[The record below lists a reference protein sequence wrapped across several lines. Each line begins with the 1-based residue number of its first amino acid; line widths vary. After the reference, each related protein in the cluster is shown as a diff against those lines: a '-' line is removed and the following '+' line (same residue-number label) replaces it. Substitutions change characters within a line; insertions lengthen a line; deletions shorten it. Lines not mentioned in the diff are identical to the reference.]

1 MYLLS
6 GQSLATADWFRPE
19 SMALNLEERKSTA
32 TITVGPEAP
41 AIQVGAW
48 LRDDQEPGN
57 GIIWRV
63 KSVETQ
69 YHTNSRT
76 IQLEHIVNTLR
87 DGVMFGEVTPKTI
100 TGNNS
105 ATTCTA
111 KKAMQY
117 ILGRQDIWTLGTF
130 DSAYSDVTNPYNFNG
145 DGLFAALET
154 VTASLDDA
162 HWEYDLS
169 SLPFK
174 LKILSASSDVDSE
187 MRMSRN
193 IRTIRRTVD
202 RSRMFTRLYPIGEN
216 NLHITGDYVSRNEAT
231 YGTICKIETES
242 SKKDKAELKRWALER
257 LKNHCEPTVTILVE
271 GVDLSQDTGEP
282 LDRLTICRK
291 CRVPLPEFGTT
302 IAEKITKLSWS
313 DKIREPKKVTVTLAN
328 NREDIASIINKQ
340 NAKGGGG
347 ARAKAKKDE
356 EDHAWIDDTTDH
368 VQLVAEAIIGHGPD
382 GVDWSRVATLGV
394 DGEGI
399 HGRVT
404 RAEGY
409 MVTLAARLDMT
420 EERLTI
426 AFENAINSTRS
437 EFAMTAESL
446 RIGFENGLASTR
458 SEFLMTSESLR
469 VQFEND
475 LASTRS
481 EFQMTSES
489 LRVQFENDL
498 ASTRSEFQMTSESLR
513 VQFENGLSSAR
524 SEFQMTAE
532 SLRVS
537 FESGQSSLRSEFSM
551 TAESLRTS
559 FESADASIRSLV
571 TQTATSWEAKISGVT
586 GSDGKVTAASIAVA
600 INNAGEGVATI
611 NASKIYLL
619 GQTIANQITSEYIG
633 TAIANI
639 ASLGVNAV
647 TGDSA
652 GFNSVYGGNIYFR
665 SSSGSGYATSNIK
678 DIFLSSIEIRGPVNN
693 VYSLY
698 QHTAND
704 ASGVLVGT
712 FSRATTLSG
721 AWSGGKITVT
731 ASPQG
736 ETFEEFLASG
746 ASEWA
751 DDYKSVQV
759 PINATWGSSGQ
770 YSESTGWKAYV
781 DATPA
786 YSAANPASGAASGR
800 HGTTYDWDF
809 VITRGDGTTKALQ
822 IDCSAI
828 YSDARS
834 GYTQGTFT
842 LQTITL
848 QGTPTSSLTLQG
860 SAATT
865 STATLRGAAATTTT
879 VTLQGSATSSLTL
892 QGEAQTV
899 YEEVSSGGT
908 VYYTAG
914 TATTVYPGNG
924 GSFTVQG
931 STGPKLFH
939 YGSATLKTSSGTELT
954 QDWYYVSNSSRAT
967 QYYNAGSTTKY
978 ARGTGYS
985 VTPIGSTSKRLSS
998 VTRYK
1003 AGSNVGVLYNA
1014 GSIATY
1020 YPATETL
1027 YKSGSSLTYY
1037 PATETL
1043 YKGGSNV
1050 GILYNAGT
1058 IDSTHYYTKS

>member
-257 LKNHCEPTVTILVE
+257 LKNHCEPTVTITVDGL
-271 GVDLSQDTGEP
+271 DLSQDTGEP

-302 IAEKITKLSWS
+302 ITEKITKLSWS

-356 EDHAWIDDTTDH
+356 EDHAWIDDTTEH

-409 MVTLAARLDMT
+409 MVTLSARLDMT

-426 AFENAINSTRS
+426 AFENAIASTRS

-446 RIGFENGLASTR
+446 RIGFENDLASTR

-489 LRVQFENDL
+489 LRVQFEN
-498 ASTRSEFQMTSESLR
+498 
-513 VQFENGLSSAR
+513 GLSSTR

-619 GQTIANQITSEYIG
+619 GQTIANQITADYIS
-633 TAIANI
+633 TKI
-639 ASLGVNAV
+639 ASL
-647 TGDSA
+647 SSL
-652 GFNSVYGGNIYFR
+652 SVSSIACSGTIGANTVEVGTLKFR
-665 SSSGSGYATSNIK
+665 SSSGSGYSYSDLKDLFVTSVAV
-678 DIFLSSIEIRGPVNN
+678 EGPVNN
-693 VYSLY
+693 VYTLKY
-698 QHTAND
+698 YTANGTGT
-704 ASGVLVGT
+704 SGGT
-712 FSRATTLSG
+712 FSRAVSEFTGT
-721 AWSGGKITVT
+721 WSGNHYYVTV
-731 ASPQG
+731 SPQG
-736 ETFEEFLASG
+736 QSG
-746 ASEWA
+746 GDTYLFSEA
-751 DDYKSVQV
+751 DEWTEDHKKTVHVYYFSGSTHVDV
-759 PINATWGSSGQ
+759 LTAVVNAGSI
-770 YSESTGWKAYV
+770 
-781 DATPA
+781 
-786 YSAANPASGAASGR
+786 YSAGEPASGAAGGR
-800 HGTTYDWDF
+800 HGTGYSWDF
-809 VITRGDGTTKALQ
+809 TITKGDGTTKTLT

-834 GYTQGTFT
+834 GYTQGIFT
-842 LQTITL
+842 QQTITL
-848 QGTPTSSLTLQG
+848 QGSQTS
-860 SAATT
+860 AITT
-865 STATLRGAAATTTT
+865 QGAAATTTT
-879 VTLQGSATSSLTL
+879 VTLQGSATSALTL
-892 QGEAQTV
+892 QGTAQTV

-914 TATTVYPGNG
+914 TAKTVYPGDG

-931 STGPKLFH
+931 SAYGDITPIGTPVWFKQHSSSETPTGTWYTYH
-939 YGSATLKTSSGTELT
+939 TSDPGGTTYKRFAAGAVIKNLR
-954 QDWYYVSNSSRAT
+954 NP
-967 QYYNAGSTTKY
+967 GSTTKY

-985 VTPIGSTSKRLSS
+985 ITPISSTSKRLNS

-1003 AGSNVGVLYNA
+1003 AGTYVGVLYNA
-1014 GSIATY
+1014 GSVATY

-1027 YKSGSSLTYY
+1027 YKAGTNIG
-1037 PATETL
+1037 
-1043 YKGGSNV
+1043 K
-1050 GILYNAGT
+1050 LYNAGT
-1058 IDSTHYYTKS
+1058 VSTDYYTKS

>member
-41 AIQVGAW
+41 TIQVGAW

-69 YHTNSRT
+69 YHTKTRT

-489 LRVQFENDL
+489 LRVQFEN
-498 ASTRSEFQMTSESLR
+498 
-513 VQFENGLSSAR
+513 GLSSTR

-619 GQTIANQITSEYIG
+619 GQTIANQITSEYIA

-678 DIFLSSIEIRGPVNN
+678 DILLSSIEIRGPVNN

-704 ASGVLVGT
+704 ATGVLVGT
-712 FSRATTLSG
+712 FSRATALSG
-721 AWSGGKITVT
+721 VWSGGKITVT

-736 ETFEEFLASG
+736 ETFEELLASG
-746 ASEWA
+746 AAEWA
-751 DDYKSVQV
+751 DDYKSVQI

-770 YSESTGWKAYV
+770 YSESTGWKAYL

-786 YSAANPASGAASGR
+786 YNAANPASGAASGR

-809 VITRGDGTTKALQ
+809 IITRGDGTTKALQ

-848 QGTPTSSLTLQG
+848 QG
-860 SAATT
+860 
-865 STATLRGAAATTTT
+865 
-879 VTLQGSATSSLTL
+879 SATSSLTL
-892 QGEAQTV
+892 QGTAQTV

-908 VYYTAG
+908 LYYTAG

-931 STGPKLFH
+931 SAGPKLFH

-985 VTPIGSTSKRLSS
+985 ITPIGSTSKRLNS

-1003 AGSNVGVLYNA
+1003 AGSSVGVLYNA
-1014 GSIATY
+1014 GTIAEY

-1027 YKSGSSLTYY
+1027 YKSGSSLEYY

-1043 YKGGSNV
+1043 YKAGSNV

>member
-41 AIQVGAW
+41 TIQVGAW

-489 LRVQFENDL
+489 LRVQFEN
-498 ASTRSEFQMTSESLR
+498 
-513 VQFENGLSSAR
+513 GLSSTR

-619 GQTIANQITSEYIG
+619 GQTIANQITADYIS
-633 TAIANI
+633 TKI
-639 ASLGVNAV
+639 ASL
-647 TGDSA
+647 SSL
-652 GFNSVYGGNIYFR
+652 SVSSIACSGTIGANTVEVGTLKFR
-665 SSSGSGYATSNIK
+665 SSSGSGYSYSDLKDLFVTSVAV
-678 DIFLSSIEIRGPVNN
+678 EGPVNN
-693 VYSLY
+693 VYTLKY
-698 QHTAND
+698 YTANGTGT
-704 ASGVLVGT
+704 SGGT
-712 FSRATTLSG
+712 FSRAVSEFTGT
-721 AWSGGKITVT
+721 WSGNHYYVTV
-731 ASPQG
+731 SPQG
-736 ETFEEFLASG
+736 QSG
-746 ASEWA
+746 GDTYLFSEA
-751 DDYKSVQV
+751 DEWTEDHKKTVHVYYFSGSTHVDV
-759 PINATWGSSGQ
+759 LTAVVNAGSI
-770 YSESTGWKAYV
+770 
-781 DATPA
+781 
-786 YSAANPASGAASGR
+786 YSAGEPASGAAGGR
-800 HGTTYDWDF
+800 HGTGYSWDF
-809 VITRGDGTTKALQ
+809 TITKGDGTTKTLT

-834 GYTQGTFT
+834 GYTQGIFT
-842 LQTITL
+842 QQTITL
-848 QGTPTSSLTLQG
+848 QGSQTS
-860 SAATT
+860 AITT
-865 STATLRGAAATTTT
+865 QGAAATTTT
-879 VTLQGSATSSLTL
+879 VTLQGSATSALTL
-892 QGEAQTV
+892 QGAAQTV

-924 GSFTVQG
+924 GSFTPQG
-931 STGPKLFH
+931 SAGPKLFH

-967 QYYNAGSTTKY
+967 QYYNAGSGTKY

-985 VTPIGSTSKRLSS
+985 VTPISSTSKRLNS

-1003 AGSNVGVLYNA
+1003 AGTYVGVLYNA
-1014 GSIATY
+1014 GSVATY

-1027 YKSGSSLTYY
+1027 YKAGTNIG
-1037 PATETL
+1037 
-1043 YKGGSNV
+1043 K
-1050 GILYNAGT
+1050 LYNAGT
-1058 IDSTHYYTKS
+1058 ISTDYYTKA